1 MMVNF
6 NDNYL
11 NAAEIIAVL
20 TDNSGRAD
28 YPYKLTVKLRAGGE
42 YSVIYTSMAALREER
57 YRITEMANRACPEPV
72 SRYEVEACVSSAVE
86 KIRRDLREIKKL
98 LKGGSE

>member
-20 TDNSGRAD
+20 TAESGRDD
-28 YPYKLTVKLRAGGE
+28 YPYRLTVKLRDGSS
-42 YSVIYTSMAALREER
+42 YSVIYKTMAGLREDQ
-57 YRITEMANRACPEPV
+57 YRLTEMHNRTCPEPV
-72 SRYEVEACVSSAVE
+72 SRYEMENCISSAVE
-86 KIRRDLREIKKL
+86 KIRRDFRGVKKL
-98 LKGGSE
+98 LGGR